1 MLDPGILTEY
11 NHWRQA
17 KNKEIFCHAPFT
29 NVNFSQNGDA
39 TACCYNRS
47 YVLGTYPDDSV
58 DQMWYG
64 SRAQKLRGFMR
75 RNALPQGCQI
85 CVEQFRSH
93 NFGGLRARFYDKH
106 AEETW
111 GDDGRQAAPPR
122 VMEFEI
128 SNVCN
133 LECTMCNGK
142 FSSAIRGHREG
153 LAQPRR
159 PFDGRFVEQLEP
171 YLPHLAEAKFLGGE
185 PFLNTLYYRIWERIA
200 RVNPAIEVSII
211 TNGTILNDK
220 VKRALEPLNVH
231 INVSIDAL
239 DPANYERI
247 RVNAKFEQ
255 MMENFAYFQDYVERK
270 RTAMTVSV
278 CPMQQNWRELPRFLT
293 FCNERNLKLFFNTV
307 WYPEE
312 ASLRYLPPARLQE
325 IVEHLRDVHLPEDA
339 PGVRGINRS
348 NYLDLVRQIEA
359 FRDRTVIPDYDEF
372 GDLDLGTTDWTLS
385 TSGANA
391 ASLTISPAESEL
403 VRVTIESAATEAPWD
418 IQLNRATSIE
428 AFHHYMMVFRARAR
442 GPRSIC
448 FGITEA
454 KSPPDNLGKH
464 KYVRL
469 TPEWQT
475 FQLIF
480 GPIPRGGDA
489 RIHFDVGGSATEV
502 ELCDFALRNL
512 AAADRP

>member
-1 MLDPGILTEY
+1 MLDPEILTEY

-39 TACCYNRS
+39 NACCYNRS
-47 YVLGTYPDDSV
+47 YVLGSYPHDSV
-58 DQMWYG
+58 DEMWYG
-64 SRAQKLRGFMR
+64 PRAQKLREFMR

-111 GDDGRQAAPPR
+111 GDDGRRAAPPK

-153 LAQPRR
+153 LSQPRR
-159 PFDGRFVEQLEP
+159 PFDGRFVEQLDP

-220 VKRALEPLNVH
+220 VKRALEPLNAH

-247 RVNAKFEQ
+247 RVNAKFDQ
-255 MMENFAYFQDYVERK
+255 VMENFAYFLEFVERK

-278 CPMQQNWRELPRFLT
+278 CPMRQNWHEIPDFLR
-293 FCNERNLKLFFNTV
+293 FCNDRNIKLFFNTV
-307 WYPEE
+307 LYPEE
-312 ASLRYLPPARLQE
+312 ASLRYLAPARLQE
-325 IVEHLRDVHLPEDA
+325 VLDHLRDLPVPDDG
-339 PGVRGINRS
+339 GVRGINKR
-348 NYLDLVRQIEA
+348 NYIDLIHQIEA
-359 FRDRTVIPDYDEF
+359 YRDRTVIPDYERF
-372 GDLDLGTTDWTLS
+372 GDLDMTASLWSLS
-385 TSGANA
+385 TAPGSA
-391 ASLTISPAESEL
+391 AELTFGSTEPDM
-403 VRVTIESAATEAPWD
+403 VRVTISQAATQSPWD
-418 IQLNRATSIE
+418 IQLNRATPID
-428 AFHHYMMVFRARAR
+428 ANHHYMITFRARAR
-442 GPRSIC
+442 APRPMC
-448 FGITEA
+448 FGVTRA
-454 KSPPDNLGKH
+454 QSPREEMGKH
-464 KYVRL
+464 KHVRL
-469 TPEWQT
+469 TSEWQT
-475 FQLIF
+475 FQMVF

-489 RIHFDVGGSATEV
+489 RIHFDIGGSATDV
-502 ELCDFALRNL
+502 EIEDFTLRNL
-512 AAADRP
+512 AVPAQS